1 MLEGMRLRLMRFA
14 DKSKAFK
21 LIWDDDNHLRIS
33 DVSFNLSIDT
43 LELQTGAST
52 SDTFLLGKSKQMVEQ
67 LASIRENQSI
77 KKIFDM
83 GILQGGSI
91 VLYDQIFHPKK
102 IVAIDHSPYPVEAL
116 EKYIL
121 KNNKTKS
128 LKPYYSVNQADRFG
142 MEQILS
148 LEFPDRDID
157 LIIDDASHLYDETR
171 EAFNIN
177 FPYLKKAGLYIIE
190 DWAWAHWPEDYWQ
203 KDNAYF
209 RERKALSNLLI
220 ELFMLAASCPN
231 FIENISIN
239 SKMIIIKKGCGQ
251 MPDGPFNIA
260 DHYLLRG
267 KSFDTWL

>member
-1 MLEGMRLRLMRFA
+1 MLNSINLKLNGFLK
-14 DKSKAFK
+14 KSNSLKF
-21 LIWDDDNHLRIS
+21 IWNDDNHLSIN

-43 LELQTGAST
+43 LELQTGTST
-52 SDTFLLGKSKQMVEQ
+52 VDTFLLGKSKQMVEQ
-67 LASIRENQSI
+67 LSSIRENQSI

-142 MEQILS
+142 MEKILS

-177 FPYLKKAGLYIIE
+177 FPYLRKGGLYIIE

-231 FIENISIN
+231 FIEKISIN
-239 SKMIIIKKGCGQ
+239 SNMIVIKKGFGHL
-251 MPDGPFNIA
+251 PDGPFNIA
-260 DHYLLRG
+260 EHYMLRG
-267 KSFDTWL
+267 RQFETWL